1 MIVKK
6 KAGPGANTPGKNEL
20 HMSKNMK
27 IVVFVCSVSAT
38 LRSVLPASKGC
49 SPTGRPRSFAKQF
62 LCLNY
67 TSDTAH
73 HCGFADGRA
82 VTPFPP
88 WILNLKT
95 TVKTRITA
103 NLADG

>member
-1 MIVKK
+1 MFYMF
-6 KAGPGANTPGKNEL
+6 ATPHG
-20 HMSKNMK
+20 
-27 IVVFVCSVSAT
+27 VS
-38 LRSVLPASKGC
+38 PALKGC
-49 SPTGRPRSFAKQF
+49 SPTGRPRSSAKQF

-73 HCGFADGRA
+73 HCGLADGRA

-103 NLADG
+103 NLAAGRTARSCQP